1 MTAPT
6 LIERLDR
13 VEDEVA
19 GLESMLDARTRKLWA
34 EVIGLKAMVADLQE
48 RMREAEKC
56 RN

>member
-6 LIERLDR
+6 LPERLDR

-34 EVIGLKAMVADLQE
+34 EVIDLKAMVTDLQE